1 MKLVVG
7 MDVISLKVY
16 CSDLSKTIVA
26 MEITQH
32 LCVVF
37 ITQSKVGCLTKG
49 ITCGNFRSG
58 NQVSRY
64 LCYVTCIWKDLLIW
78 VDVFRAVIT

>member
-16 CSDLSKTIVA
+16 CSDLSKKIVA

-37 ITQSKVGCLTKG
+37 ITQCKVGCLTK
-49 ITCGNFRSG
+49 GNFRSG

-64 LCYVTCIWKDLLIW
+64 LRYVTSIWRDMLI
-78 VDVFRAVIT
+78 